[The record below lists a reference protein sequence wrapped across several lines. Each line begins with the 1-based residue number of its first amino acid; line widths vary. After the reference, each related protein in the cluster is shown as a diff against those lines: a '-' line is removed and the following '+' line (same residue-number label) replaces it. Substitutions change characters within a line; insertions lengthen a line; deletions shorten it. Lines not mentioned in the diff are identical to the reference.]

1 MRTINYK
8 GEKAARM
15 KKIVKLR
22 RQGSSLII
30 TIPKDL
36 IDDLKWKE
44 DTDILLES
52 QELTPDS
59 IFKGSKILKAGKID

>member
-1 MRTINYK
+1 
-8 GEKAARM
+8 M

-22 RQGSSLII
+22 RQGSSLVI

-52 QELTPDS
+52 QDLTPDS
-59 IFKGSKILKAGKID
+59 IFKGSKILKVGKID